1 MAFQKYVPPQN
12 IEAERLVLGAMLCN
26 EEVIVE
32 VQGILQPKDFYREA
46 HRHIYEATLKLAEE
60 GEAVD
65 LVTITMQLDKD
76 GELEKIGGVPFI
88 VTILNSATAVTVANV
103 AYYARI
109 VKEKAK
115 IRRLIDVMTDI
126 VGSVYED
133 TQNVEDI
140 MNATDQKILAVADA
154 QASDGLESL
163 NSILMGK
170 CAYITNL
177 CESNSDITGL
187 PMGFK
192 DLDRLTNGLHPSDL
206 ILVAAR
212 PAMGKTTFALN
223 IASHVGLHGGK
234 VAFFSLEM
242 SKELLMQ
249 RMLCS
254 VGKIDYRILR
264 TAQPNRDDWLNLV
277 DKLNR
282 TPIYIDDTT
291 GIAVTDLRSK
301 VRRLKAEHGLDLIVV
316 DYLQLMQGRPSK
328 NGDNR
333 QQEIPEILHSL
344 KALARELNVPI
355 IVLSQLPRSVEMRQV
370 KRPMLSDLHDIGFLE
385 QDADI
390 VMFLYREDYYDKDTD
405 IPNQMEVIVA
415 KHRNG
420 SADTVCLYFQKEYTR
435 LYDMIQ
441 E

>member
-12 IEAERLVLGAMLCN
+12 IEAEQSVLGAMLRN
-26 EEVIVE
+26 EKVIVE

-46 HRHIYEATLKLAEE
+46 HRHVYEAMLKLAEE

-126 VGSVYED
+126 ASSVYED
-133 TQNVEDI
+133 TQNIEGI
-140 MNATDQKILAVADA
+140 MNVAEQKILAVAGA
-154 QASDGLESL
+154 QASDGPESL
-163 NSILMGK
+163 NSIMST
-170 CAYITNL
+170 CTYIYNL

-187 PMGFK
+187 PMGFN
-192 DLDRLTNGLHPSDL
+192 DLDRLTGGLHPSDL

-212 PAMGKTTFALN
+212 PAMGKTSFALN

-249 RMLCS
+249 RLLCS

-291 GIAVTDLRSK
+291 GIAVMDLRSK

-370 KRPMLSDLHDIGFLE
+370 KRPMLSDLHEFGFLE

-405 IPNQMEVIVA
+405 TPNQMDVIVA

-420 SADTVCLYFQKEYTR
+420 PADTVHLYFQKEYTR
-435 LYDMIQ
+435 FYDMIQ